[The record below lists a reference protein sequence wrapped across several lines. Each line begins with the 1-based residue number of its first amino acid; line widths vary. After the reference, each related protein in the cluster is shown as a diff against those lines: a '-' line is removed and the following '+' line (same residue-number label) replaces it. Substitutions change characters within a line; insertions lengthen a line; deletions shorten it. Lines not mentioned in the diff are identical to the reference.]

1 MHVSD
6 SDPAPDPVLP
16 AQLAAAPL
24 GGARIQPEK
33 RLQVAVLADAVVSFR
48 RWADV
53 DEPRARRLFAEVEAW
68 FASDDAA
75 GPFAFVTIC
84 QSLGFDP
91 AYIPSYL
98 RRSYATVSVRE
109 VRRGATVSRHTIVLQ
124 RPSLDTRLPRTGR
137 PFILWCSAA

>member
-1 MHVSD
+1 MLVRRERASGLSSLFFFLKD
-6 SDPAPDPVLP
+6 TPPPEIYPLPLPDALP
-16 AQLAAAPL
+16 IY
-24 GGARIQPEK
+24 G
-33 RLQVAVLADAVVSFR
+33 VVSSR

-91 AYIPSYL
+91 AYIRRGL
-98 RRSYATVSVRE
+98 RRSYAQVSVRA
-109 VRRGATVSRHTIVLQ
+109 VRRDATGTRHRVV
-124 RPSLDTRLPRTGR
+124 LPRLGR
-137 PFILWCSAA
+137 VA

>member
-6 SDPAPDPVLP
+6 SDLAPDTVLP
-16 AQLAAAPL
+16 AQLLDAPL

-91 AYIPSYL
+91 AYIRRGL
-98 RRSYATVSVRE
+98 RRSYAQVSVRA
-109 VRRGATVSRHTIVLQ
+109 VRRDATGTRHRVV
-124 RPSLDTRLPRTGR
+124 LPRLGR
-137 PFILWCSAA
+137 VA

>member
-1 MHVSD
+1 MHVPD
-6 SDPAPDPVLP
+6 SDLAPDTVLP
-16 AQLAAAPL
+16 AQLVDAPL

-91 AYIPSYL
+91 AYIRRGL
-98 RRSYATVSVRE
+98 RRS
-109 VRRGATVSRHTIVLQ
+109 Q
-124 RPSLDTRLPRTGR
+124 TGR
-137 PFILWCSAA
+137 VENYGLGMAAGLILILILYVVVIR